1 MKIERIRNYVEAIEK
16 MFGNEEVVSVEMNE
30 FVIKVEITWDVFV
43 NYLKLAERPECY
55 GRLDKKDNCLVL
67 SFRWDDGLTLVTKKQ
82 L

>member
-1 MKIERIRNYVEAIEK
+1 MKLSKIADYLGLLEK
-16 MFGNEEVVSVEMNE
+16 ILDEQEIVAVEMNE
-30 FVIKVEITWDVFV
+30 FVIKVEVTWDVFV

-67 SFRWDDGLTLVTKKQ
+67 SFRYDDNLVLVTKKQ